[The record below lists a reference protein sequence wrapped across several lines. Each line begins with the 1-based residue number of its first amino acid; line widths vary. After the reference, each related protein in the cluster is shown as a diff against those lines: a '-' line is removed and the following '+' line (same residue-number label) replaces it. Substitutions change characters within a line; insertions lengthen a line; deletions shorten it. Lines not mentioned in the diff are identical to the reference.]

1 MNTMGVIIER
11 KDKTS
16 IFCPQLLAPRHVSSK
31 KTRFA
36 EVIIAFSLIALGTW
50 IMILAN

>member
-1 MNTMGVIIER
+1 MGNILKR

-16 IFCPQLLAPRHVSSK
+16 IFCPQLLPPRHGSSK

-36 EVIIAFSLIALGTW
+36 EVIIAFSLIVLGTW

>member
-1 MNTMGVIIER
+1 MGNILKR

-16 IFCPQLLAPRHVSSK
+16 IFCPQLLAPRRVSSK
-31 KTRFA
+31 KMRFA
-36 EVIIAFSLIALGTW
+36 EVMIAFSLIVLGTW

>member
-1 MNTMGVIIER
+1 MGNILTR

-16 IFCPQLLAPRHVSSK
+16 IFCPQILPSRHGFSK

-36 EVIIAFSLIALGTW
+36 KVIIAFSLIMLGTW